1 MVTTLK
7 PSESSITAPAEAIA
21 LDTFLQN
28 PGKRQEWVDGHLIE
42 RQDMTAKTGRIQAR
56 LARYWGNYQE
66 SSAQGGEVYTE
77 TSCRTVNRVR
87 CPDVAYLPPELVKQ
101 FGDFKVLPQSFPLVA
116 EVISP
121 NDEAEEVFTK
131 VREYLES
138 SCQEVWLIF
147 PDSRWVMIITTD
159 QQVLL
164 GPEDIAKAQKM
175 LSGFKIP
182 VSDLIA

>member
-1 MVTTLK
+1 MVTTFN
-7 PSESSITAPAEAIA
+7 PSASSMAAPTNAIA
-21 LDTFLQN
+21 LETFVQN

-66 SSAQGGEVYTE
+66 SSGQGGEVYTE
-77 TSCRTVNRVR
+77 TSCRTINRVR
-87 CPDVAYLPPELVKQ
+87 CPDVAYLPPQQVQQ

-116 EVISP
+116 EISSP
-121 NDEAEEVFTK
+121 NDQAEEVFTK

-147 PDSRWVMIITTD
+147 PDSRWVMIMTAG
-159 QQVLL
+159 QQLLL
-164 GPEDIAKAQKM
+164 GPGEMARSPM
-175 LSGFKIP
+175 VLSGFEIL